1 MCRIHWLPTQCYS
14 WVHGQ
19 LHTLPLHFSV
29 KPTRIIAV
37 LLQSYVS
44 KSRPR
49 RRRHRRLRHLSS
61 MYVMSQPKHI
71 LLLNRLATEAERDT
85 NVYQKTHRVGQKKR
99 GQFVLRLVYNCRNI
113 DKISASNLA
122 QIKVLTLNRNLFEP
136 ALENKVAPNDNTIIS
151 DKWQQFVLLLHQITE
166 QNTQQQQNR
175 YIK

>member
-1 MCRIHWLPTQCYS
+1 MGSCTPCPCISLSNLLESLPFCCNRT
-14 WVHGQ
+14 
-19 LHTLPLHFSV
+19 SV
-29 KPTRIIAV
+29 
-37 LLQSYVS
+37 
-44 KSRPR
+44 SRA
-49 RRRHRRLRHLSS
+49 LGAADTAACVTCLAY

-85 NVYQKTHRVGQKKR
+85 NLYQKTHRVGQKKR

-151 DKWQQFVLLLHQITE
+151 DKWQQFVLLLHQLTE